1 MMKSNYRTS
10 EIETPTVPRRGK
22 GVIVIVLVLLLLP
35 VRLLANGA
43 TGYGR
48 TSIASPVRSAT
59 VPPSSYQEGLVRRP
73 NPIDGSSNL
82 VVTGNVGAG
91 KHFRGHIPYRSTT
104 SIQAPLGSTSLDSFM
119 RYTAASE
126 TPTTSAGAY
135 SPFYSSSGTAA
146 AMQPGTRSVFL
157 PNTSRMV
164 TGVAPRP
171 VDTTRETLYSNTSL
185 RLLSP
190 GQTEAAA
197 GKDGL
202 ETISRLQLWPLSQGP
217 EAATPSQ
224 AETLTNDDYR
234 RQMEALQQ
242 RLGEVKTEAAQL
254 EQSLT
259 VQNDPSASAV
269 INPNWG
275 LGNESESAIPEGSHR
290 QQLLQETARLLAGT
304 TGLPAAPVGQ
314 EKAMLLDSETD
325 PASETPTDTE
335 RRLQLYDPI
344 RVLSQTGRVGSQ
356 PTVETRRSGRVGL
369 APPKS
374 PYGFEGIGGASP
386 TLRTLAAPAS
396 DAQFPNQSSDLDGS
410 PARIAPETAVV
421 QPSVQSPIRKVD
433 VELAAT
439 SVKEFTRHLQ
449 LAERYFR
456 RGDYRHA
463 ADAYALA
470 TAYRPTDPRA
480 HLGRSHALLAT
491 GQYDASAVSLAK
503 AMELDPQ
510 FVLKKVDLIDIVG
523 GPDAFIARFNDLD
536 ETVQAGEAPMLQFLL
551 AYIYHQMERPMEG
564 RAAIAA
570 AQRILPSSISI
581 DLLKTAICR

>member
-1 MMKSNYRTS
+1 MKSNNRTS
-10 EIETPTVPRRGK
+10 KIDPAAAPRRGTDLL
-22 GVIVIVLVLLLLP
+22 VMVLVLLVLP
-35 VRLLANGA
+35 VCSSASEA
-43 TGYGR
+43 SGYGR
-48 TSIASPVRSAT
+48 TSVAGPVRSAT
-59 VPPSSYQEGLVRRP
+59 VPLSSYQSGLVSRP

-91 KHFRGHIPYRSTT
+91 KHFRDNIPYRSTT
-104 SIQAPLGSTSLDSFM
+104 SMQAPLGSTSLDSFM

-157 PNTSRMV
+157 PNTSR
-164 TGVAPRP
+164 VAPRP

-185 RLLSP
+185 RILSP
-190 GQTEAAA
+190 GQTEATA
-197 GKDGL
+197 GDDGL
-202 ETISRLQLWPLSQGP
+202 ATVSRLQLWPLSQRP
-217 EAATPSQ
+217 EAATPSP
-224 AETLTNDDYR
+224 AETLTSDDYR
-234 RQMEALQQ
+234 RQMKAFQQ

-259 VQNDPSASAV
+259 VQNDRSASAV

-290 QQLLQETARLLAGT
+290 QQLLQETARLLAAT
-304 TGLPAAPVGQ
+304 TGLPATPVRQ
-314 EKAMLLDSETD
+314 EEAMLLDSETE
-325 PASETPTDTE
+325 AVSETPTDTE
-335 RRLQLYDPI
+335 RRLQLYDPS

-356 PTVETRRSGRVGL
+356 FAVETRRSGKV
-369 APPKS
+369 
-374 PYGFEGIGGASP
+374 
-386 TLRTLAAPAS
+386 AAPAS
-396 DAQFPNQSSDLDGS
+396 NAQFPSQSSGLDAS
-410 PARIAPETAVV
+410 PARIAPETTVV
-421 QPSVQSPIRKVD
+421 QPSVQSPIRNVD
-433 VELAAT
+433 AELAAT

-503 AMELDPQ
+503 AMELDPR
-510 FVLKKVDLIDIVG
+510 FVLKQADLIDIVG

-536 ETVQAGEAPMLQFLL
+536 EAVQAGEAPMLQFLL
-551 AYIYHQMERPMEG
+551 AYIYYQMERPMEG
-564 RAAIAA
+564 RAAIEA
-570 AQRILPSSISI
+570 AQGILPSSIAV
-581 DLLKTAICR
+581 DLLKAAICR